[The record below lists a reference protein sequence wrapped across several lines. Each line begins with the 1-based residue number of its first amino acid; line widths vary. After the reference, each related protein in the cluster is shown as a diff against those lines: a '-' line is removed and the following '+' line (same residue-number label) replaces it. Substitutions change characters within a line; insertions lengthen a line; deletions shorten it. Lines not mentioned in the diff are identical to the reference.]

1 MVVTPAADIRL
12 KELEEARQ
20 EVQRNLEARQ
30 SRKEDG
36 RTTKMMTGDKVWLE
50 GKNLHVT
57 GTRKLLPKRYGPF
70 TITEQIR
77 PVAYRLELPSSM
89 KIHNVFHIDLLMPY
103 KETEQYGTPYTQP
116 PPVID
121 HGEDEY
127 EIEYITLDRRF
138 GRNWKKQYLI
148 H

>member
-70 TITEQIR
+70 VTTLQSCRVQQESGGACAILGMILSR
-77 PVAYRLELPSSM
+77 VDLVFSRLFGVRSVQKRKVTS
-89 KIHNVFHIDLLMPY
+89 
-103 KETEQYGTPYTQP
+103 
-116 PPVID
+116 
-121 HGEDEY
+121 
-127 EIEYITLDRRF
+127 LDA
-138 GRNWKKQYLI
+138 
-148 H
+148 